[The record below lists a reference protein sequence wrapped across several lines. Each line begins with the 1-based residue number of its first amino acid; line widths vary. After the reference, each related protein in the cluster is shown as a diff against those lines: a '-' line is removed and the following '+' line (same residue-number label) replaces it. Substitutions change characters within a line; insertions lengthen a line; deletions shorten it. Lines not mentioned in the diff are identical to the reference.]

1 MTMASKQ
8 DIPALLASKDGYA
21 ELDDHAK
28 QRLLH
33 MVGDVEEVVG
43 VEHLID
49 ALHHGSSHGG
59 DSVLRCYV
67 GFEPSGKAHIG
78 WKVLALQLRRMLDA
92 NANVMVFLA
101 DWHAWVNDKFNGD
114 MDAIQTTG
122 VYMQETF
129 RALLDHPPEGE
140 GPGELQFKWASDLMK
155 SSDYWA
161 RVLRCSKGATLAMV
175 RKTFTIMGR
184 DEASSDHDLSKF
196 YYPAMQAADIFEMDI
211 DIAIGGMDQRKA
223 HMFMRDVASK
233 YGWAKATCLHTP
245 IISSLKTSG
254 ARMESFDHKM
264 SKSDPNGALLLHDTP
279 EQIRKKMRKAY
290 ISPDDPQSPVYELA
304 EHILLPEFGE
314 IVVTPNPKFGQP
326 STWTD
331 LEAFRAAV
339 MDGTLHPLDAKFGVG
354 DGLAKGLEALAAH
367 FEAHPETL
375 DKVTDLMNR

>member
-1 MTMASKQ
+1 MASPQ

-21 ELDDHAK
+21 DLSDEANH
-28 QRLLH
+28 RLH
-33 MVGDVEEVVG
+33 TMVDSVEEVVG

-49 ALHHGSSHGG
+49 ALHHGTSHGG
-59 DSVLRCYV
+59 DGVLRCYV

-114 MDAIQTTG
+114 MDAIQTTA

-140 GPGELQFKWASDLMK
+140 GPGELQFKWASELME

-233 YGWAKATCLHTP
+233 YGWDKATCLHTP
-245 IISSLKTSG
+245 IISSLKASG
-254 ARMESFDHKM
+254 SRMESFDHKM
-264 SKSDPNGALLLHDTP
+264 SKSDPNGALLLHDTHD
-279 EQIRKKMRKAY
+279 QIRKKMRKAY
-290 ISPDDPQSPVYELA
+290 ISPEDPQSPVYELA

-314 IVVTPNPKFGQP
+314 IVVTPNPKFGEP

-339 MDGTLHPLDAKFGVG
+339 MDGTLHPLDAKFGVA
-354 DGLAKGLEALAAH
+354 DGLAKGLEALASH
-367 FEAHPETL
+367 FEANPETL
-375 DKVTDLMNR
+375 DKVTALMNG